1 MPPPAKYLRLDAG
14 SSRAAAIDDDHVPD
28 SIALDVPLPSSP
40 TRAPR
45 APLPPPAVIVPS
57 DSIPTSTSGFSVTV
71 AALTQLIDPKDPA
84 HLASLGGPAG
94 VCRALRVDP
103 KRGLCP
109 PLTDYEPPSVVHAR
123 ALHDAKAKSWSA
135 KVRRVPAYAPPL
147 GAGGRRV
154 SGAVGGGREEVGP
167 PPTREEE
174 ETARRDMQER
184 VTVFGANRLPEVKM
198 DSIFELMW
206 AALQDRTLIML
217 TIAAIVSLALGLYE
231 DFGMHHD
238 DVHHEKVK
246 WVEGVAI
253 IVAVLIVVLVASV
266 NDWQKERQF
275 RALSAKVDDRTVK
288 VLRRGAVTRISVYD
302 VLVGDVLM
310 LEPGDILPVDG
321 VYLHGHG
328 LRCDESAATGES
340 DAIRKAQTRG
350 PDHDMFLLSG
360 SKVIEGT
367 GLCIVTAVGINTL
380 HGRTMMSMRTEDTET
395 PLQVKLNEL
404 AEQIAKLGMAA
415 ASLILVVLLIKYLA
429 ITGAQGGFVDGPNK
443 QSPAKILESITQ
455 IFITTITV
463 LVVAV
468 PEGLPLAVTLSLAFA
483 TKKMLADNNLVR
495 VLAACEVMGNATTI
509 CSDKTGTL
517 TQNRMTVVKGR
528 FGAPEPNVRAQA
540 TVSDSSPSLTTR
552 PSPSSD
558 LTSAD
563 DVPRLRALIDD
574 PRLWL
579 LLQDAIAINS
589 TAFEDVDLKSGTKV
603 LIGSKTETALLEMQQ
618 AAGGPAFST
627 ARAGAEIVHIYPFS
641 SASKWM
647 GTVQALGPNA
657 ACSHRLHVKGAAEIV
672 LAHCSATYVRGVGPV
687 DMTPAH
693 IAEWTATIQ
702 KYAAESLRAIALAYM
717 DVAPGTLPDDLA
729 THAPLGTAAAGAGD
743 GTRTPQP
750 ATPARSAND
759 LSPQKSLAV
768 QSHSQLAMSDL
779 LPRLETPL
787 GSTTALN
794 SSNPADGT
802 AVGPAITDAWCRPVP
817 AEHRDRVP
825 SSAGRLVLLAVVGIE
840 DPLRPGVTEAVD
852 ACQRAGVF
860 VRMVTGDNL
869 TTARAIAAK
878 CGIYSKGGIVMEG
891 RAFRKLPR
899 EQMDKVL
906 PRLQVLARS
915 SPLDKQVLVDRLKA
929 LGETVAVTGDGTN
942 DGPAL
947 KMADVGF
954 SMGIS
959 GTEVAKEASS
969 IILLDDNF
977 SSIVKAMLWG
987 RSVNDSVKKFLQF
1000 QLTVNITA
1008 VILTFITAVVSN
1020 EEKSILTAVQL
1031 LWVNLIMDSLAA
1043 LALATE
1049 PPQRKLLDRHPDPKS
1064 APLITYSMWKM
1075 VAGQAIFQIVV
1086 NLLAL
1091 YVGPLVVH
1099 DETVLRTVVF
1109 NTFIFLQIFNEI
1121 NCRHLTN
1128 DLNVFRGIGNNKYF
1142 VAILLLTI
1150 TLQVIIVELGGSAF
1164 HTVPLSVPQW
1174 LFCIG
1179 IGFLSIPMG
1188 ALIRV
1193 LPDWFYVEAPTDR
1206 VFLTKERLRWLHTV
1220 SQIQTQ
1226 LKVFKALRG
1235 AQRVDMASNVLTMPA
1250 GNSRHSIFAS
1260 ATGLPTPTQQQ
1271 PASPPGTRHAAHLAP
1286 DAVKVAVIGGGGPAK
1301 GVRGDAD
1308 GRGQELHAADL
1319 GASGGVGKNGYFSL
1333 E

>member
-14 SSRAAAIDDDHVPD
+14 SSRAAAIDDDHDPD
-28 SIALDVPLPSSP
+28 SIALGVPLPSSP
-40 TRAPR
+40 TRAP
-45 APLPPPAVIVPS
+45 LPSPPAVIVAS
-57 DSIPTSTSGFSVTV
+57 DSSPTQPGFPVTV

-109 PLTDYEPPSVVHAR
+109 PLTEYEPPSVVHAR
-123 ALHDAKAKSWSA
+123 AVHDAKAKSWTA
-135 KVRRVPAYAPPL
+135 KVRRMPAYVPPP

-154 SGAVGGGREEVGP
+154 SSVVGGGREEDGP
-167 PPTREEE
+167 PPTRDEEE
-174 ETARRDMQER
+174 MARRDMEER
-184 VTVFGANRLPEVKM
+184 VAVFGANRLPEVKM

-231 DFGMHHD
+231 DFGMHQD

-253 IVAVLIVVLVASV
+253 IIAVLIVVLVASV

-302 VLVGDVLM
+302 VLVGDVLT

-321 VYLHGHG
+321 VFLHGHG
-328 LRCDESAATGES
+328 LKCDESAATGES
-340 DAIRKAQTRG
+340 DAIRKVQPRG

-367 GLCIVTAVGINTL
+367 GLCIVTAVGVNSL

-429 ITGAQGGFVDGPNK
+429 ITGTQGGFVDGPNK

-528 FGAPEPNVRAQA
+528 FGAPGPNVRAQA
-540 TVSDSSPSLTTR
+540 TVSDSSLAR

-589 TAFEDVDLKSGTKV
+589 TAFEDVDPKTGTKV

-618 AAGGPAFST
+618 AAGGPAFTT

-672 LAHCSATYVRGVGPV
+672 LGHCSATYVRGVGPV

-693 IAEWTATIQ
+693 IAEWTSTIH

-729 THAPLGTAAAGAGD
+729 THAPLGTAAAAAAAVGD

-750 ATPARSAND
+750 ATPARSTND
-759 LSPQKSLAV
+759 LAPQNSLAV
-768 QSHSQLAMSDL
+768 QGNSQLAMSDL

-787 GSTTALN
+787 GSATALN
-794 SSNPADGT
+794 ASGPTDSAG
-802 AVGPAITDAWCRPVP
+802 AGPATTDAWCRPVP

-825 SSAGRLVLLAVVGIE
+825 SSAGRLVLLGVVGIE

-899 EQMDKVL
+899 DQMDKVL

-1049 PPQRKLLDRHPDPKS
+1049 PPQRELLDRHPDPKS

-1075 VAGQAIFQIVV
+1075 VAGQAMFQIVV

-1091 YVGPLVVH
+1091 YVGPLVVK

-1109 NTFIFLQIFNEI
+1109 NSFIFLQIFNEI

-1150 TLQVIIVELGGSAF
+1150 ILQVIIVELGGSAF
-1164 HTVPLSVPQW
+1164 HTVPLTLAQW

-1235 AQRVDMASNVLTMPA
+1235 AQRIDMASNVLTMPA
-1250 GNSRHSIFAS
+1250 GNSRHSIFSS
-1260 ATGLPTPTQQQ
+1260 AAGLPTPVQQQ

-1286 DAVKVAVIGGGGPAK
+1286 DAVKVAVIGGPAK
-1301 GVRGDAD
+1301 GVRADAD
-1308 GRGQELHAADL
+1308 GRRQELHAADL
-1319 GASGGVGKNGYFSL
+1319 GASSVGKNGYFSL

>member
-1 MPPPAKYLRLDAG
+1 MPPPTKYLRLDAG
-14 SSRAAAIDDDHVPD
+14 SSRAAAIDDDDHD
-28 SIALDVPLPSSP
+28 AIALDVPLPSSP
-40 TRAPR
+40 TRAP
-45 APLPPPAVIVPS
+45 LPPPPVIVANPDSPS
-57 DSIPTSTSGFSVTV
+57 PPAGSGFSVTV
-71 AALTQLIDPKDPA
+71 AALTHLIDPKDPA

-109 PLTDYEPPSVVHAR
+109 PLAGYDPPSVVHAR
-123 ALHDAKAKSWSA
+123 AVHDAKAKSWTA
-135 KVRRVPAYAPPL
+135 KVRRVPAFVPPP
-147 GAGGRRV
+147 GAGGRRM

-174 ETARRDMQER
+174 EMARRDMEER
-184 VTVFGANRLPEVKM
+184 VAVFGANRLPEVKM

-231 DFGMHHD
+231 DFGMHQD
-238 DVHHEKVK
+238 DVQHEKVK

-288 VLRRGAVTRISVYD
+288 VLRHGAVTRISVYD
-302 VLVGDVLM
+302 ILVGDVLT

-321 VYLHGHG
+321 VFLHGHG

-340 DAIRKAQTRG
+340 DAIRKG

-367 GLCIVTAVGINTL
+367 GLCIVTAVGVNSL

-429 ITGAQGGFVDGPNK
+429 VTGTQGGFVDGPNK

-528 FGAPEPNVRAQA
+528 FGAPKPNVRAQA
-540 TVSDSSPSLTTR
+540 TVSDSSPTR
-552 PSPSSD
+552 PTSPSSD
-558 LTSAD
+558 LTSPD

-589 TAFEDVDLKSGTKV
+589 TAFEDVDPKTGAKV
-603 LIGSKTETALLEMQQ
+603 LIGSKTETALLELQQ
-618 AAGGPAFST
+618 AAGGPAFTT

-693 IAEWTATIQ
+693 IAEWTSTIQ

-717 DVAPGTLPDDLA
+717 DVAPDTLPDDLA
-729 THAPLGTAAAGAGD
+729 THAPLGTAVAGNVAD

-750 ATPARSAND
+750 STPARSTND
-759 LSPQKSLAV
+759 LAPKSLAV
-768 QSHSQLAMSDL
+768 QGSSQLAMSDL

-787 GSTTALN
+787 GSATALN
-794 SSNPADGT
+794 SSGPTDSTTVASPAT
-802 AVGPAITDAWCRPVP
+802 TDAWCRPVP
-817 AEHRDRVP
+817 AEHRNRVP
-825 SSAGRLVLLAVVGIE
+825 TSTGQLVLLAVVGIE

-869 TTARAIAAK
+869 TTARSIAAK

-891 RAFRKLPR
+891 RAFRKLSKD
-899 EQMDKVL
+899 QMDKVL

-1008 VILTFITAVVSN
+1008 VVLTLITAVVSN

-1049 PPQRKLLDRHPDPKS
+1049 PPQRELLDRHPDPKS

-1075 VAGQAIFQIVV
+1075 VTGQAVFQIVV

-1091 YVGPLVVH
+1091 YVGPLVLQ

-1109 NTFIFLQIFNEI
+1109 NSFIFLQIFNEI

-1142 VAILLLTI
+1142 VSILLLTI
-1150 TLQVIIVELGGSAF
+1150 ILQVIIVELGGSAF
-1164 HTVPLSVPQW
+1164 HTVPLNVAQW

-1193 LPDWFYVEAPTDR
+1193 LPDWFYVEPPTDR

-1250 GNSRHSIFAS
+1250 GNSRHSIFTS
-1260 ATGLPTPTQQQ
+1260 TTGLPSAQQQQ
-1271 PASPPGTRHAAHLAP
+1271 PASPPGSRQLVP
-1286 DAVKVAVIGGGGPAK
+1286 DAVKVAVIGGAMAK
-1301 GVRGDAD
+1301 AGVRGDAD

-1319 GASGGVGKNGYFSL
+1319 GASGVGKNGYFSL

>member
-14 SSRAAAIDDDHVPD
+14 SSRAADIDDDHEPTNE
-28 SIALDVPLPSSP
+28 SIALGVPLPSSP
-40 TRAPR
+40 TPR
-45 APLPPPAVIVPS
+45 APLPPVIVATPDSPS
-57 DSIPTSTSGFSVTV
+57 PPAGSGFAVSV
-71 AALTQLIDPKDPA
+71 ASLTHLIDPKDPA

-109 PLTDYEPPSVVHAR
+109 PLTDYDPPSVVHAR
-123 ALHDAKAKSWSA
+123 AVHEAKAKSWTA
-135 KVRRVPAYAPPL
+135 KVRRAPAYVPL
-147 GAGGRRV
+147 PGAGGRRV
-154 SGAVGGGREEVGP
+154 SGAVAADVGP
-167 PPTREEE
+167 PLTREEE
-174 ETARRDMQER
+174 EAAKRDMEER
-184 VTVFGANRLPEVKM
+184 VQVFGANRLPEVKM

-217 TIAAIVSLALGLYE
+217 TIAAIISLALGLYE
-231 DFGMHHD
+231 DFGMHQD
-238 DVHHEKVK
+238 DVYHEKVK

-253 IVAVLIVVLVASV
+253 IAAVLIVVLVASV

-302 VLVGDVLM
+302 ILVGDVLT

-321 VYLHGHG
+321 VFLHGHG

-340 DAIRKAQTRG
+340 DAIRKG

-367 GLCIVTAVGINTL
+367 GLCIVTAVGVNSL

-429 ITGAQGGFVDGPNK
+429 ITGTSGGFVDGPNK

-540 TVSDSSPSLTTR
+540 TVSDSS
-552 PSPSSD
+552 SSRHSSSE
-558 LTSAD
+558 LSSAD
-563 DVPRLRALIDD
+563 DVPRLRTLIDD

-589 TAFEDVDLKSGTKV
+589 TAFEDVDPKTGAKV

-618 AAGGPAFST
+618 AAGGPAFTS
-627 ARAGAEIVHIYPFS
+627 ARAGAEIEHIYPFS

-672 LAHCSATYVRGVGPV
+672 LGHCSATYVRGVGPV
-687 DMTPAH
+687 DMTPAR
-693 IAEWTATIQ
+693 IAEWTSTIQ

-729 THAPLGTAAAGAGD
+729 THAPLGTAATVAD

-750 ATPARSAND
+750 ATPARSTND
-759 LSPQKSLAV
+759 LAPKSLAV
-768 QSHSQLAMSDL
+768 QGNSQLAMSDL

-787 GSTTALN
+787 GSATALN
-794 SSNPADGT
+794 YNGPNDSSTVA
-802 AVGPAITDAWCRPVP
+802 GPATTDAWCRPVP

-899 EQMDKVL
+899 DQMDKVL

-915 SPLDKQVLVDRLKA
+915 SPLDKQVLVNRLKA

-1049 PPQRKLLDRHPDPKS
+1049 PPQRELLDRHPDPKS

-1075 VAGQAIFQIVV
+1075 VAGQAVFQIVV

-1091 YVGPLVVH
+1091 YVGPLVVQ

-1109 NTFIFLQIFNEI
+1109 NSFIFLQIFNEI

-1128 DLNVFRGIGNNKYF
+1128 DLNVFRGVGNNKYF

-1150 TLQVIIVELGGSAF
+1150 ILQVIIVELGGSAF
-1164 HTVPLSVPQW
+1164 HTVPLTFPQW

-1235 AQRVDMASNVLTMPA
+1235 AQRLDMASNVLTTPA
-1250 GNSRHSIFAS
+1250 GNSRQSIFAS
-1260 ATGLPTPTQQQ
+1260 ATGLPPAGAVQQ
-1271 PASPPGTRHAAHLAP
+1271 PASPPGSRHAAHLAP
-1286 DAVKVAVIGGGGPAK
+1286 DAVKVAVIGGGGAQAK
-1301 GVRGDAD
+1301 AGVRADAD

-1319 GASGGVGKNGYFSL
+1319 GANGVGKNGYFSL